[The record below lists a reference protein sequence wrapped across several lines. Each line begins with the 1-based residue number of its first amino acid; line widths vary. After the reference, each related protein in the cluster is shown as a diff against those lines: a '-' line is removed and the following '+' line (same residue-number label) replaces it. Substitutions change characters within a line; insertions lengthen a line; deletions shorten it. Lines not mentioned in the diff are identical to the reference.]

1 MGYIYLGEYYHKAG
15 KELNLSEKKIGKTIN
30 LDQREHELGRTNS
43 PIGYTYINAWD
54 TGDDTDKVERQIHAL
69 LGHDRMEGT
78 EWFED
83 KADDLNDRLS
93 TFMDYGSYKEV
104 ELADEEDEQ
113 ANVVRKVSLDKVRS
127 RALKDKL
134 NEYLEGESFSFPR
147 KKVDLNTTITIKAD
161 GIYSDTTD
169 KTYTGKQNTPN
180 YAFEDSFREWAIT
193 ELKINPDRDTHY
205 WYDKENEWGRHGD
218 GLWRKYW
225 EPLPKSGWNA
235 KNKDGKSIMQRLL
248 EVEEEKKQ

>member
-43 PIGYTYINAWD
+43 PIGYTYINAWN

-113 ANVVRKVSLDKVRS
+113 ANVVRKVSRDN
-127 RALKDKL
+127 LKENGLKGKI
-134 NEYLEGESFSFPR
+134 NEYLVGETFNWTRPKDF
-147 KKVDLNTTITIKAD
+147 VQMITIKAD
-161 GIYSDTTD
+161 GILSDTNN
-169 KTYTGKQNTPN
+169 KTYGIGKVHF
-180 YAFEDSFREWAIT
+180 AFADSFREKLINEGTIT
-193 ELKINPDRDTHY
+193 KEDWNSKEVRDEHRGNTVNFWH
-205 WYDKENEWGRHGD
+205 H
-218 GLWRKYW
+218 
-225 EPLPKSGWNA
+225 A
-235 KNKDGKSIMQRLL
+235 KNKDGKTIMQRLL